1 MPITGKMSAQH
12 KAKIGESQ
20 RARWAKAKAY
30 TYDMD
35 EFDMIIVTTA
45 DPLHELPAGAG
56 WKYEGAINKLVGK
69 FINSLPSE

>member
-35 EFDMIIVTTA
+35 EFDMIMPMSRILERINTRARDGWTHEQTIVKN
-45 DPLHELPAGAG
+45 GVFVMYRKG
-56 WKYEGAINKLVGK
+56 G
-69 FINSLPSE
+69 